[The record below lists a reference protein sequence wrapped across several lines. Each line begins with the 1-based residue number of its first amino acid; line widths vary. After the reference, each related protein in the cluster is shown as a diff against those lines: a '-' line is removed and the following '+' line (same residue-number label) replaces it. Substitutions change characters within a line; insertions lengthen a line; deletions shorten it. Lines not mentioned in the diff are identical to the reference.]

1 MDGGRAG
8 GVFAFVWEA
17 VLVFR
22 GQRPFVHGSF
32 SLSLFSP
39 SRSRAEVR
47 VVHKVSSSSQLSERL
62 SMFDTSSR

>member
-32 SLSLFSP
+32 SFFFSP

-47 VVHKVSSSSQLSERL
+47 AVHKVSSSSQLSERL
-62 SMFDTSSR
+62 SMFDISSR

>member
-8 GVFAFVWEA
+8 GVFAFAWET

-32 SLSLFSP
+32 SLSFLSLAQ
-39 SRSRAEVR
+39 SRGSARGAQGFFQFIV
-47 VVHKVSSSSQLSERL
+47 K
-62 SMFDTSSR
+62 

>member
-32 SLSLFSP
+32 SFFFLSLAQ
-39 SRSRAEVR
+39 SRGSARGAQGLFQFAVE
-47 VVHKVSSSSQLSERL
+47 
-62 SMFDTSSR
+62 

>member
-8 GVFAFVWEA
+8 DCVCFRVGGGSGVP
-17 VLVFR
+17 
-22 GQRPFVHGSF
+22 RPASF
-32 SLSLFSP
+32 CARLFLFFFFSP

-47 VVHKVSSSSQLSERL
+47 AVHKVSSSSQLSERL